1 LWLNNRSPAAPGVL
15 ELCVDDGGF
24 VVEPVL
30 VVGVVGLGLV
40 LVAGVLKASA
50 LQL

>member
-1 LWLNNRSPAAPGVL
+1 MLNNRSPAAPGVL
-15 ELCVDDGGF
+15 GFCVDDGGF
-24 VVEPVL
+24 VVDPVL

-40 LVAGVLKASA
+40 LVAGVLKAST